1 MDYILLGAI
10 VAILGFLSVTG
21 ASKSQHGG
29 KGKRTTKKHDTTSRV
44 GGHSLFLALGICTSK
59 V

>member
-21 ASKSQHGG
+21 ASQQRQHGG
-29 KGKRTTKKHDTTSRV
+29 KGNRTTKKHRGKLHNKTK
-44 GGHSLFLALGICTSK
+44 HNK
-59 V
+59 H